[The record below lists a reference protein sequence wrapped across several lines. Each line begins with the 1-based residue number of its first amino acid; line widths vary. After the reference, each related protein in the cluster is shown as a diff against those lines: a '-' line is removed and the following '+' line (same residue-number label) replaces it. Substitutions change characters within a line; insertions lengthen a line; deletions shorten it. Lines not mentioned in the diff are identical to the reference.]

1 MAKLIMD
8 INIEQGYPY
17 DFVLNMNTTDG
28 EDLETDYT
36 CYFECKSMGRIDF
49 PAVDG
54 KYVLKIPREKT
65 ILLTKTLED
74 YVVYVVK
81 NGEPDAGEYSKLL
94 SGRIHTDRKV
104 RS

>member
-17 DFVLNMNTTDG
+17 DFVLDMNTTDG

-36 CYFECKSMGRIDF
+36 CYFECKSMGKIVF
-49 PAVDG
+49 PVVDG
-54 KYVLKIPREKT
+54 RYSVTIPKEKT
-65 ILLTKTLED
+65 SLLTQSLED
-74 YVVYVVK
+74 YVVYVVD
-81 NGEPDAGEYSKLL
+81 NTTDEYSKLL

-104 RS
+104 RT